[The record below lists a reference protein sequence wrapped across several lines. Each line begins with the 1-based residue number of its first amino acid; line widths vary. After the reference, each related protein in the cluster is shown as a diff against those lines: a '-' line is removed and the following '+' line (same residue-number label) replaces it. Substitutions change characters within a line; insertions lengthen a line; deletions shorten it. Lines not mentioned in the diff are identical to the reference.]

1 MLVAFAA
8 GRSISL
14 EPYVKRIALCLVVCV
29 LTGCASTR
37 APQCNVDPAGTNA
50 MQLGNF
56 SVSLAVKDLQASRE
70 FYEKLGFRPIA
81 GNGKR
86 MLILQNETCTIG
98 LFQGMFDKNILTFN
112 PGWDRTCATLP
123 EFEDVRDIQHE
134 LKAQGLTLTTSA
146 DESSTGPASFTL
158 VDPDGNQ
165 ILVDQH
171 VPRPQ
176 K

>member
-8 GRSISL
+8 GESISL
-14 EPYVKRIALCLVVCV
+14 EPFVKRLTLCLVVCV

-37 APQCNVDPAGTNA
+37 APQPNVDPTGTTA

-56 SVSLAVKDLQASRE
+56 SVSLAVKDLQASRA

-81 GNGKR
+81 GNGKQ

-123 EFEDVRDIQHE
+123 AFDDVRDIQHK
-134 LKAQGLTLTTSA
+134 LKAEGLTLTTSA

-158 VDPDGNQ
+158 SDPDGNM